1 MRKLNLLAI
10 IFTIGCYVP
19 IVLAADASITIFSP
33 LDGAKISRKSKIEV
47 SYAIAP
53 GQSGDHVHLYVDGQE
68 AVVLRKLKGSHT
80 VEPLNP
86 GKHAIC
92 IKIVNKG
99 HAPIGVETCT
109 NINII

>member
-1 MRKLNLLAI
+1 MRILNLLVI
-10 IFTIGCYVP
+10 SFVFGCYVP
-19 IVLAADASITIFSP
+19 VVLAADASISISSP

-47 SYAIAP
+47 SYEVVP
-53 GQSGDHVHLYVDGQE
+53 GQNGDHVHLYVDGKE

-80 VEPLNP
+80 VESLDP

-99 HAPIGVETCT
+99 HAPIGVQACT
-109 NINII
+109 NISIV